1 MYIFI
6 ANGKSYYLT
15 VYLIIA
21 SSKDVGEGI
30 HICNIDNGQLTDAK
44 LIKTHS
50 GLHSDLSYDYDFG
63 SVVNID
69 YEKRPRIHFDNNTNT
84 IYLPMVDDNY
94 KMTNK
99 FIQYK
104 FTGQYFERLKN

>member
-1 MYIFI
+1 MYTFI

-50 GLHSDLSYDYDFG
+50 ACI
-63 SVVNID
+63 V
-69 YEKRPRIHFDNNTNT
+69 
-84 IYLPMVDDNY
+84 IYLMIMISAQSLISIMRRDQESILIIIQILFTCPWL
-94 KMTNK
+94 MTIIK
-99 FIQYK
+99 
-104 FTGQYFERLKN
+104 